1 VSLQVYDD
9 FGTAGYSLTDYNEK
23 WMTPNGLGEIAVE
36 DTRSFSGGR
45 STRPDDHRAG
55 RQVRHRQRAR
65 RGARLAR
72 PAPEVS
78 ATACAAIGEN
88 TQLKG
93 DDMAFAMRDEWK
105 EEPVSTTGA
114 EYVEPSAT
122 ELIKPGQRVSH
133 LFPRAVMEEFV
144 LQRVTER
151 VWWVTRQFYGSLFY
165 VGKRGVLLF
174 DSPLG
179 GADATLA
186 AIASVTS
193 LPVTAVVYSHFHAD
207 HVGGSRRL
215 FELLAAAPPR
225 VIASEHTATWM
236 SRFGSD
242 LPRPADVLD
251 WPSGVVRFE
260 DVTVRLAG
268 FPFPCHAPD
277 HAMFLIEEEHVGHTA
292 DVVNV
297 DQLPFGGFGGQEPL
311 VLLTANLE
319 FIRSLGFDWFCGG
332 HGNIGEKSDVDFY
345 LNYLDDVAALV
356 NEYVP
361 RPTEVPDL
369 SLTDYLAAGLD
380 LETKSRL
387 LSQLNNHF
395 GLYEYGKQIVDG
407 VKPLWDGVDP
417 YQIGNI
423 PEWTAAR
430 QQAVDEAVPKI
441 IERLRPEYGRM
452 YDFDDAQPFNV
463 RLMAMD
469 MQVTMSNR

>member
-1 VSLQVYDD
+1 V
-9 FGTAGYSLTDYNEK
+9 
-23 WMTPNGLGEIAVE
+23 
-36 DTRSFSGGR
+36 
-45 STRPDDHRAG
+45 
-55 RQVRHRQRAR
+55 
-65 RGARLAR
+65 
-72 PAPEVS
+72 
-78 ATACAAIGEN
+78 
-88 TQLKG
+88 
-93 DDMAFAMRDEWK
+93 AFAMRDEWQ

-122 ELIKPGQRVSH
+122 ELIKPGQRVNH

-225 VIASEHTATWM
+225 VIASKNTAIWM
-236 SRFGSD
+236 SRFPSD
-242 LPRPADVLD
+242 LPRPTDVLD
-251 WPSGVVRFE
+251 WPSGATRFE
-260 DVTVRLAG
+260 EVTVRLAG
-268 FPFPCHAPD
+268 FPFPSHAPD
-277 HAMFLIEEEHVGHTA
+277 HAMFLIEEERVGHTA

-311 VLLTANLE
+311 VLLAANLE
-319 FIRSLGFDWFCGG
+319 FIRSLEFDWFCGG

-361 RPTEVPDL
+361 RPT
-369 SLTDYLAAGLD
+369 
-380 LETKSRL
+380 
-387 LSQLNNHF
+387 
-395 GLYEYGKQIVDG
+395 
-407 VKPLWDGVDP
+407 
-417 YQIGNI
+417 
-423 PEWTAAR
+423 
-430 QQAVDEAVPKI
+430 
-441 IERLRPEYGRM
+441 
-452 YDFDDAQPFNV
+452 
-463 RLMAMD
+463 
-469 MQVTMSNR
+469 

>member
-1 VSLQVYDD
+1 
-9 FGTAGYSLTDYNEK
+9 
-23 WMTPNGLGEIAVE
+23 
-36 DTRSFSGGR
+36 
-45 STRPDDHRAG
+45 
-55 RQVRHRQRAR
+55 
-65 RGARLAR
+65 
-72 PAPEVS
+72 
-78 ATACAAIGEN
+78 
-88 TQLKG
+88 
-93 DDMAFAMRDEWK
+93 MAFTMRDEWK

-122 ELIKPGQRVSH
+122 ELIRPGQRVSH
-133 LFPRAVMEEFV
+133 LFPRMIMEDFV

-151 VWWVTRQFYGSLFY
+151 VWWVSRQFYGSLFY
-165 VGKRGVLLF
+165 VGQRGVLLF
-174 DSPLG
+174 DPFLG

-236 SRFGSD
+236 ARFRSD
-242 LPRPADVLD
+242 LPRPTEVLD
-251 WPSGVVRFE
+251 WPSGVTRFE

-277 HAMFLIEEEHVGHTA
+277 HAMFLIEEERVGHTA

-311 VLLTANLE
+311 VLLPANLE
-319 FIRSLGFDWFCGG
+319 FIRSQEFNWFCGG

-345 LNYLDDVAALV
+345 LNYLDEVTTLV

-361 RPTEVPDL
+361 RPTEVPVL
-369 SLTDYLAAGLD
+369 SVTDYLAAGLD
-380 LETKSRL
+380 LEAKSRL

-395 GLYEYGKQIVDG
+395 GLYLYGKQIVDG
-407 VKPLWDGVDP
+407 EKPIWDGSDP
-417 YQIGNI
+417 YMTGNI
-423 PEWTAAR
+423 AVWTAAR
-430 QQAVDEAVPKI
+430 QRAVDEAAPKI
-441 IERLRPEYGRM
+441 IERLRPTYGRM
-452 YDFDDAQPFNV
+452 YNFDDAQPGNV
-463 RLMAMD
+463 RLIAMD
-469 MQVTMSNR
+469 IHPTMSNR

>member
-1 VSLQVYDD
+1 
-9 FGTAGYSLTDYNEK
+9 
-23 WMTPNGLGEIAVE
+23 
-36 DTRSFSGGR
+36 
-45 STRPDDHRAG
+45 
-55 RQVRHRQRAR
+55 
-65 RGARLAR
+65 
-72 PAPEVS
+72 
-78 ATACAAIGEN
+78 
-88 TQLKG
+88 
-93 DDMAFAMRDEWK
+93 
-105 EEPVSTTGA
+105 
-114 EYVEPSAT
+114 
-122 ELIKPGQRVSH
+122 

-174 DSPLG
+174 DPFLG

-207 HVGGSRRL
+207 HVGGARRL

-225 VIASEHTATWM
+225 VIASKNTATWM
-236 SRFGSD
+236 SLFRSD
-242 LPRPADVLD
+242 LPGPADVLD
-251 WPSGVVRFE
+251 WPSGAARFE

-268 FPFPCHAPD
+268 FPVPCHAPD
-277 HAMFLIEEEHVGHTA
+277 HAMFLIEEERVGHTA

-311 VLLTANLE
+311 VLLAANLE
-319 FIRSLGFDWFCGG
+319 FIRSLEFDWFCGG

-345 LNYLDDVAALV
+345 LNYLDEVAALV

-361 RPTEVPDL
+361 RPAEVPDL

-380 LETKSRL
+380 PGAKSRL

-395 GLYEYGKQIVDG
+395 GLYVYGKQIVDG
-407 VKPLWDGVDP
+407 LKPFWDGVDP
-417 YQIGNI
+417 YMTGNI

-430 QQAVDEAVPKI
+430 QQAADEAVPKI
-441 IERLRPEYGRM
+441 IERLRPKYGRM
-452 YDFDDAQPFNV
+452 YDFGDAQPFNV